1 MTAAGVRGFERQYFE
16 TAYFDYERQN
26 PSWKLRFYRRLVD
39 AHLLAPDRPAILE
52 IGCGLGSFLASLDAR
67 WMKYGFDVSAYAV
80 SRARARNPGARLV
93 VASGA
98 QIPFA
103 RRFDAIVSFDVLE
116 HLPDPDAALAQVAS
130 HLAPAGVF
138 AFVVPVYDGLSG
150 PIIRRLDHD
159 VTHLQKHG
167 RDFWLRLVSA
177 RFRVLAWHG
186 LVRYLLPG
194 GVYLNWP
201 TTIWRRHTPA
211 IAVVA
216 RLDGAAL

>member
-1 MTAAGVRGFERQYFE
+1 VTATGARSFERQYFE

-26 PSWKLRFYRRLVD
+26 PARKLRFYRRLLD
-39 AHLLAPDRPAILE
+39 EHLEPVEHPAILE

-67 WMKYGFDVSAYAV
+67 WIKYGFDVSVYAV
-80 SRARARNPGARLV
+80 SQAKAKNPDAQLV
-93 VASGA
+93 VASGL
-98 QIPFA
+98 QIPFT

-116 HLPDPDAALAQVAS
+116 HLPDPEAAFDEVAS

-150 PIIRRLDHD
+150 PVIRRLDND

-167 RDFWLRLVSA
+167 RGFWLQLVSR

-186 LVRYLLPG
+186 LIRYLLPG
-194 GVYLNWP
+194 GIYLNWP
-201 TTIWRRHTPA
+201 TTIGRRHTPA

-216 RLDGAAL
+216 QLSGAAR